1 MKISYELNPPKIVR
15 GDKFD
20 PAVLRSEIRSM
31 VDRASKLAG
40 LAWGMHLTDSVL
52 GIPRL
57 SSVTAADRIR
67 QALGTR
73 SPALSCS
80 LRSRDRNFT
89 SLAQAVT
96 DAVLV
101 GVESVLILMGDKSAD
116 GVDGSGIVPT
126 KCVTMLRE
134 GGYDHEIKLDLSFP
148 ARVGD
153 CPAKSV
159 RKKLE
164 ARPHSFVTQSI
175 SSLSDLGEIVDLAR
189 PCGIKVAAVVMVPSE
204 KNRKSASAIGLDWSA
219 YEREPVDFIKR
230 AGEMSDRVLITSP
243 NSFSA
248 GLELL
253 RQLS

>member
-15 GDKFD
+15 GDKFE
-20 PAVLRSEIRSM
+20 PASLHSDIQSM

-57 SSVTAADRIR
+57 SSVTAADYIK
-67 QALGTR
+67 QALGTS
-73 SPALSCS
+73 SPVLSCS
-80 LRSRDRNFT
+80 IRSRDRNFT

-101 GVESVLILMGDKSAD
+101 GVDSVLILLGDKSAD
-116 GVDGSGIVPT
+116 GVGGRGMMPT
-126 KCVTMLRE
+126 ESLGMLRQ

-148 ARVGD
+148 ARIGD
-153 CPAKSV
+153 CPPKSV
-159 RKKLE
+159 QKKLQ

-175 SSLSDLGEIVDLAR
+175 SSLSDLGEIVDLAS
-189 PCGIKVAAVVMVPSE
+189 PYGIKVAAVVMVPSE
-204 KNRKSASAIGLDWSA
+204 KNKKSASAIGLDWCS
-219 YEREPVDFIKR
+219 YEKEPADFVKQ
-230 AGEMSDRVLITSP
+230 AGLIADRVLITSP
-243 NSFSA
+243 NSFAA